1 MEDLDRDVN
10 VLATGET
17 IEATLETALTDQ
29 GQAVATVGVD
39 QLYGSV
45 SAMASG
51 DGPGGSRERLGRT
64 HDDVALRSWRSALF
78 VHPLRRWQ
86 SGPPGLHLAR
96 NIVSRHHLHGARSSF
111 LRFLGTP
118 PGTPPMRSVGSLPSA
133 LRFPCRER
141 KGNRV
146 NPGN

>member
-17 IEATLETALTDQ
+17 IEATLETVLTDQ

-51 DGPGGSRERLGRT
+51 DGPGGSRARLGRT

-78 VHPLRRWQ
+78 VHPLPRWQ

-96 NIVSRHHLHGARSSF
+96 NIVSRHHLHGARSSL

-118 PGTPPMRSVGSLPSA
+118 PGTPPNAFRRLAPECS
-133 LRFPCRER
+133 
-141 KGNRV
+141 
-146 NPGN
+146 

>member
-10 VLATGET
+10 VLATGEA
-17 IEATLETALTDQ
+17 IETTLETALTDQ

-45 SAMASG
+45 SARPSG
-51 DGPGGSRERLGRT
+51 DGPRGSGELRRRT
-64 HDDVALRSWRSALF
+64 HDDVALRSWCSALF
-78 VHPLRRWQ
+78 GHPLPRWQ

-96 NIVSRHHLHGARSSF
+96 NIVSRHHLHETRSRA

-118 PGTPPMRSVGSLPSA
+118 PGTPPMHAVGPL
-133 LRFPCRER
+133 LRVFLGSRTANERET
-141 KGNRV
+141 G
-146 NPGN
+146 